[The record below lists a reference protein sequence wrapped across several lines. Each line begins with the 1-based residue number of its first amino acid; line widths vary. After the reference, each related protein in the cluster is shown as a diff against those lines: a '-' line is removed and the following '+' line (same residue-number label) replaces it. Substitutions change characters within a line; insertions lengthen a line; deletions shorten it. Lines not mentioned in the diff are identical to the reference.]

1 MVLNFSTENTFLNLQ
16 QTGQARAA
24 ADKVKVPAR
33 FASFLGLDPDE
44 EYTLKEIVDIINA
57 SGLTGGQEVTESM
70 VASFLGLGAAMS
82 LDGEDMPFILE
93 VQKDYKDAL
102 KKAELDYPENRAKG
116 VRKGSF
122 VAYCYFQYGVP
133 VFSAD
138 LWAVPEPKKEPDEK
152 EKDALTMEK
161 LKTMSPDDFLAL
173 DDKVIEDF
181 LKEQGA
187 PANFKASMVKDMVKA
202 GKVTP
207 EQMVKMM
214 ERMPKRHPQMV
225 RDSSRWKRIRGLGTL
240 QSSNS
245 GRGGNWRICPLSEN
259 QSASFG
265 YKKDD

>member
-1 MVLNFSTENTFLNLQ
+1 M
-16 QTGQARAA
+16 
-24 ADKVKVPAR
+24 KVPAR

-44 EYTLKEIVDIINA
+44 EYTLKEIVDVINA
-57 SGLTGGQEVTESM
+57 SGLTGGQEVTESQ
-70 VASFLGLGAAMS
+70 VAQFLGLGAAMS
-82 LDGEDMPFILE
+82 IDGEDMPFILE

-102 KKAELDYPENRAKG
+102 KKAELDYPESRAKG

-161 LKTMSPDDFLAL
+161 LKTMSSDDFLAL
-173 DDKVIEDF
+173 DDKIIEDF
-181 LKEQGA
+181 LKEHGA
-187 PANFKASMVKDMVKA
+187 PANFKASMVKDMVRA

-214 ERMPKRHPQMV
+214 EKMPKKPATKEGEHP
-225 RDSSRWKRIRGLGTL
+225 D
-240 QSSNS
+240 
-245 GRGGNWRICPLSEN
+245 
-259 QSASFG
+259 
-265 YKKDD
+265 